1 MLIPNLDLDV
11 LEVKKLRTVKKL
23 LQLRILDYFSK
34 SKKEACD
41 QKTWSVSDKF

>member
-23 LQLRILDYFSK
+23 LQLRILNYFSK
-34 SKKEACD
+34 RKTEACD